1 MTFNVENNNNPPKYK
16 KDKDAVYHYII
27 KCDTYMA
34 DISRATLFVIFLV
47 LIKQIL
53 LFHLKIFFNPKIPS
67 TIFLLCQVTTIICCK
82 DEQDISVLCQD
93 DVYVRKLHCVTP
105 YSYYTCSYKIYIY
118 MYIKSDNV
126 IHFVWNIYFYFLPL
140 FNLDTNF
147 DLYHVHGSFSL
158 LSFSVSML

>member
-27 KCDTYMA
+27 KRDTYMA
-34 DISRATLFVIFLV
+34 DISRATLFVIFFSLN
-47 LIKQIL
+47 KANFAFSSKKF
-53 LFHLKIFFNPKIPS
+53 FHPKIPS
-67 TIFLLCQVTTIICCK
+67 TIFLLCQVTTIICK
-82 DEQDISVLCQD
+82 NEQDISVLCQD

-147 DLYHVHGSFSL
+147 DLYRVHGFFSL